1 MGLSRECQAE
11 PPAAFPERPAPRRR
25 RLEGA
30 SACRG
35 RRARCR
41 SRGFSGAGPW
51 LWFQLERDMS
61 NVSLGPAPFP
71 ELTHVMIGLESC
83 SFLVSPPPA
92 RAPRPG
98 EVGGRRRALGRGA
111 R

>member
-1 MGLSRECQAE
+1 
-11 PPAAFPERPAPRRR
+11 
-25 RLEGA
+25 
-30 SACRG
+30 
-35 RRARCR
+35 
-41 SRGFSGAGPW
+41 
-51 LWFQLERDMS
+51 MS

-98 EVGGRRRALGRGA
+98 EVGGRRQALGRGA